1 MGGPQSRKSVAGWDL
16 RDDPEKIWHA
26 IKSKDECQ
34 AMDAVRILRNEIGW
48 M

>member
-1 MGGPQSRKSVAGWDL
+1 MGGPQSQKSVAGWDL

-26 IKSKDECQ
+26 IKSK
-34 AMDAVRILRNEIGW
+34 AMDAMRILRNEIGW